1 MRKPNGYGSIKK
13 LSSNRRRPF
22 VFVITQDGKQKAMGY
37 FCSQVEAEIYAAD
50 FNKKNHKFLHG
61 HETTFSELFYRWL
74 PFYIDKHQPSKSTIN
89 SYNNSY
95 KHCLPLHEM
104 PLKKIKYYHLQDII
118 DTVKR
123 KGLSYSTCKK
133 IRSTLSLMF
142 KYALMME
149 YVDKNYV
156 MLLNLGKNKQK
167 RPHKPFTRQKINK
180 LWSNLQQIE
189 GVDTILILI
198 YTGMRIGELLELTK
212 DNVYMR
218 QKYIK
223 ITKSKTKS
231 GLRIIPIHEKIFPLI
246 QIRMQTPGK
255 YLICR
260 HDEKPYNYSIYCTLW
275 DKIMLALN
283 AKYTPH
289 DCRHTC
295 ATLMDN
301 AEVNY
306 NAKRKILGHACSD
319 VTNGVYTH
327 KDIRQLRKAINK
339 IK

>member
-13 LSSNRRRPF
+13 MSGNRRRPF
-22 VFVITQDGKQKAMGY
+22 VFVVTKDGKQKPMGY
-37 FCSQVEAEIYAAD
+37 FCTQTEAEIFAAD
-50 FNKKNHKFLHG
+50 YNKKNNRILHG
-61 HETTFSELFYRWL
+61 HEITFAELFYRWL
-74 PFYIDKHQPSKSTIN
+74 PFYVDKHLPSKSTIS
-89 SYNNSY
+89 SYHISFR
-95 KHCLPLHEM
+95 HCLPLHDM

-133 IRSTLSLMF
+133 IRSTISLMY
-142 KYALMME
+142 KYALIME
-149 YVDKNYV
+149 YVDKSYAS
-156 MLLNLGKNKQK
+156 LLNLGRNKQV

-180 LWSNLQQIE
+180 LWSNLEIE

-212 DNVYMR
+212 DNVYLR

-223 ITKSKTKS
+223 ITKSKTRS
-231 GLRIIPIHEKIFPLI
+231 GLRAIPIHEKIFPLI
-246 QIRMQTPGK
+246 QVRMHTAGK
-255 YLICR
+255 NLICTQ
-260 HDEKPYNYSIYCTLW
+260 DGNPYNYSTYCTVW
-275 DKIMLALN
+275 DKIMTMIN
-283 AKYTPH
+283 AKHTTH

-295 ATLMDN
+295 ATLLDN
-301 AEVNY
+301 AEVNE
-306 NAKRKILGHACSD
+306 NAKRRILGHSIND

-339 IK
+339 IR

>member
-13 LSSNRRRPF
+13 LSGNRRRPF

-50 FNKKNHKFLHG
+50 FNKKNNKILHG
-61 HETTFSELFYRWL
+61 HEIIFSELFYRWL

-89 SYNNSY
+89 SYHNSY
-95 KHCLPLHEM
+95 KHCLSLHEM

-189 GVDTILILI
+189 GVDTIFNL
-198 YTGMRIGELLELTK
+198 YR
-212 DNVYMR
+212 
-218 QKYIK
+218 
-223 ITKSKTKS
+223 
-231 GLRIIPIHEKIFPLI
+231 HED
-246 QIRMQTPGK
+246 R
-255 YLICR
+255 
-260 HDEKPYNYSIYCTLW
+260 
-275 DKIMLALN
+275 
-283 AKYTPH
+283 
-289 DCRHTC
+289 
-295 ATLMDN
+295 
-301 AEVNY
+301 
-306 NAKRKILGHACSD
+306 
-319 VTNGVYTH
+319 
-327 KDIRQLRKAINK
+327 
-339 IK
+339 